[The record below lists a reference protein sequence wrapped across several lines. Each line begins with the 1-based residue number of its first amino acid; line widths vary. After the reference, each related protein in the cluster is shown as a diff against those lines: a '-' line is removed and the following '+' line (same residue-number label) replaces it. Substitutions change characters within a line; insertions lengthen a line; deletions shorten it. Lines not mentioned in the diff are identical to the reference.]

1 MKVIFSCGV
10 SQGRFRNN
18 RRDVSTARMDGQP
31 WGRVMSS
38 PSLEVCTEEGCVW
51 RSREAL
57 EAKRSGLSPSHIAC
71 KESDLQQ

>member
-18 RRDVSTARMDGQP
+18 RRDVSTARVGGQP
-31 WGRVMSS
+31 WGGTMSS
-38 PSLEVCTEEGCVW
+38 PSLEVRTEEGCVW

-57 EAKRSGLSPSHIAC
+57 EAKRSRLSPRHVAC